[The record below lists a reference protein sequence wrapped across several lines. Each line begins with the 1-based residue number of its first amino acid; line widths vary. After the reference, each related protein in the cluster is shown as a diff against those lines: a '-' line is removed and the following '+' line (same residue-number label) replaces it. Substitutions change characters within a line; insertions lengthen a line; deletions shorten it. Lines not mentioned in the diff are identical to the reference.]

1 MNPKELLALSV
12 AAMGL
17 GGLLMVTPARSQAA
31 APQWSSRT
39 APVTLPV
46 ERASPRGS
54 EFTPPAPRGNLRGDI
69 AANSRGDRGDR
80 NTPNTNHR
88 EPGKPARR

>member
-31 APQWSSRT
+31 SPQWSSRT

-69 AANSRGDRGDR
+69 AANSRGDR
-80 NTPNTNHR
+80 NTPNPNHR
-88 EPGKPARR
+88 EPGKPVRR